1 MILQTLPNRQRCHA
15 GVRLALVLFAL
26 TLALAPAVDRAAD
39 AGTRPLNAT
48 GDSAKSLDLCTVPGL
63 VLTAVAPRPAEL
75 ETRLTDVPT
84 LRFPSPMAR
93 ATDHPPRPT

>member
-26 TLALAPAVDRAAD
+26 TLALAPAVDRATDAD
-39 AGTRPLNAT
+39 TLNAT

-84 LRFPSPMAR
+84 LRFPSPLAR
-93 ATDHPPRPT
+93 ATDHPPGPT

>member
-39 AGTRPLNAT
+39 AGTLNAT
-48 GDSAKSLDLCTVPGL
+48 GDSAKSLDLCTVHGL
-63 VLTAVAPRPAEL
+63 VVMPLVLKPAEVATPL
-75 ETRLTDVPT
+75 HHVLSLHV
-84 LRFPSPMAR
+84 PSPMAR

>member
-1 MILQTLPNRQRCHA
+1 MILQTLPNRRRCHA

-26 TLALAPAVDRAAD
+26 TMALAPAVDRAAD
-39 AGTRPLNAT
+39 AATLNANC
-48 GDSAKSLDLCTVPGL
+48 DSAKSLDLCTVPGL

-93 ATDHPPRPT
+93 ATDHPPRPA

>member
-1 MILQTLPNRQRCHA
+1 MILQTLVKRQRCHA
-15 GVRLALVLFAL
+15 GVRFALVLLAL
-26 TLALAPAVDRAAD
+26 TMALAPAVDRAAD
-39 AGTRPLNAT
+39 AGTLNAT

-63 VLTAVAPRPAEL
+63 VLMAVAPRPAEL

>member
-1 MILQTLPNRQRCHA
+1 MILQTLPNPQRCHA

-39 AGTRPLNAT
+39 AGTLNAT